1 MYVSFI
7 TQCHSLSDV
16 AKMSGDLG
24 NAYTF
29 FNKQRHGLFHMEEMP
44 SASRVISNITQ
55 AVALCDEAYVHI
67 KNLYS

>member
-1 MYVSFI
+1 FYLK
-7 TQCHSLSDV
+7 QQYHADV
-16 AKMSGDLG
+16 GDAKLQGHLD

-44 SASRVISNITQ
+44 SVSRMISNITQ
-55 AVALCDEAYVHI
+55 AVSLCDEAYDHI